1 MLSAGQS
8 PTAAGNSSKSL
19 AEQNSTLRR
28 CSRPRSSGRL
38 SRALPLR
45 LSTSRESASSKISRG
60 NSRRP
65 QDRSRRVAPASSP
78 LRSCCKVCMVRRT
91 PARADGKPRMIAKA
105 LRNAHPRR
113 ARVAAPNRQDHR
125 EWNSPPPNANSC
137 WPIAWPCSTAAWCT
151 TPNRRC
157 PPNTSSVLPKAWPD
171 RFQKTCYASGAPVSA
186 GASAM
191 TWKSTTT
198 ATATRSL
205 SANCSIRTATA
216 TTTSGA
222 GSNTSASWRRKPRQ
236 KKAATGTASWPT
248 CRSVASSTWSAST
261 SASNPAPSMAR

>member
-1 MLSAGQS
+1 MELS
-8 PTAAGNSSKSL
+8 
-19 AEQNSTLRR
+19 
-28 CSRPRSSGRL
+28 
-38 SRALPLR
+38 
-45 LSTSRESASSKISRG
+45 
-60 NSRRP
+60 
-65 QDRSRRVAPASSP
+65 
-78 LRSCCKVCMVRRT
+78 
-91 PARADGKPRMIAKA
+91 
-105 LRNAHPRR
+105 
-113 ARVAAPNRQDHR
+113 
-125 EWNSPPPNANSC
+125 PPNANSC

-248 CRSVASSTWSAST
+248 CRSGGFEYLERLYVCVEPGPEHGAVIAWSHGLAAGPGRT
-261 SASNPAPSMAR
+261 PAPGFADAPGRRCRRAVPPVVLRTGSVRCRGTPAAWPTSYWKRWTPWRPLGSPARR